1 MLHKTRHWC
10 IFAPT
15 LAEIIE
21 SFIKTDS
28 WVLCNGLKFEHEGRE
43 YLLLNDSTGEDSIQ
57 EYALCRIEE
66 TLTSHYLV
74 TQLDS
79 LTITWARRDGR
90 EALKELISK
99 GTQYEDWKSSHL
111 ILTHDKGETCPLC
124 A

>member
-1 MLHKTRHWC
+1 MMHKTRQWC
-10 IFAPT
+10 IHSQT
-15 LAEIIE
+15 LDQLVE

-28 WVLCNGLKFEHEGRE
+28 WVLCNGLKFEYNGRE

-66 TLTSHYLV
+66 ALTSHYLV

-79 LTITWARRDGR
+79 LTITWARRDGA
-90 EALKELISK
+90 EALKELITK
-99 GTQYEDWKSSHL
+99 GTQYEDWKSNHL
-111 ILTHDKGETCPLC
+111 VLTHDTGETCPLC